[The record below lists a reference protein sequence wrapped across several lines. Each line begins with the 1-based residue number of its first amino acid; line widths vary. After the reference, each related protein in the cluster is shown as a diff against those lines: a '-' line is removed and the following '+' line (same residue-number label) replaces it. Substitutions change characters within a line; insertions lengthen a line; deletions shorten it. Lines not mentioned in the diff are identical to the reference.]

1 MSNTPRMGRGLD
13 ALWSVGEKNS
23 EDEKNYSTKSLDI
36 NLLLPNPNQPRRTF
50 SDESLNELATSI
62 REQGII
68 QPILVRPAKESKKFE
83 IIAGERRYR
92 AALIV
97 ELTEVPVYV
106 VEMSDEDVMAAA
118 LIENIQREDLNPVE
132 EALAIR
138 RLRDECNITQE
149 QLAKKLGK
157 SRSAIANTLRL
168 LQLPDNI
175 KDALTKGIL
184 QAGHARTLLSFD
196 KDSSEQQKLFLNI
209 QENDLSV
216 REAEAAVNYYKEH
229 TIFPFENVVENIEE
243 SIEESIEQEPNSNND
258 TIEEEDNS
266 QEKKSSRR
274 NKSEYIKNLQSK
286 MKNHLNIKTSI
297 SGSEDRGRIVITY
310 SNADELMALLLRM
323 GIEEGDGGNTSGDMF
338 PVKQ

>member
-1 MSNTPRMGRGLD
+1 MSNMPRMGRGLD
-13 ALWSVGEKNS
+13 ALWSV
-23 EDEKNYSTKSLDI
+23 DEKNTTNENNENKKSLEVS
-36 NLLLPNPNQPRRTF
+36 LLSPNPNQPRRTF
-50 SDESLNELATSI
+50 SDESLNDLATSI

-68 QPILVRPAKESKKFE
+68 QPILVRPTQEGKKFE

-92 AALIV
+92 AALMV
-97 ELTEVPVYV
+97 ELTEVPVYI

-132 EALAIR
+132 EALAIQ

-175 KDALTKGIL
+175 QAALSAGLL

-196 KDSSEQQKLFLNI
+196 KNSEEQEKLFLNI
-209 QENDLSV
+209 QENELSV
-216 REAEAAVNYYKEH
+216 RDAEAAVNYYKEH
-229 TIFPFENVVENIEE
+229 LTFPFENLTQIDDTEAEKINEDAPQEENL
-243 SIEESIEQEPNSNND
+243 EQSEN
-258 TIEEEDNS
+258 T
-266 QEKKSSRR
+266 KKSSRR
-274 NKSEYIKNLQSK
+274 AKSTYLKNLQTK
-286 MKNHLNIKTSI
+286 MKSHLDIKTSI
-297 SGSEDRGRIVITY
+297 SGTEERGRIIITY
-310 SNADELMALLLRM
+310 SNPDELMQVLLRM
-323 GIEEGDGGNTSGDMF
+323 GIEQNEDNLLEDETF